1 MARKVRWGVLSTAN
15 IATEQVIPATVVD
28 RSAPW
33 RHDSGLLA
41 EQIMQFW
48 HTRRRD
54 RRGKPSHG
62 RDVHPLEAGDI
73 VPVAVL

>member
-1 MARKVRWGVLSTAN
+1 
-15 IATEQVIPATVVD
+15 VISATVVD

-54 RRGKPSHG
+54 RRGKPSHE
-62 RDVHPLEAGDI
+62 RDVHPLEAEDI